1 MRILENAG
9 RIREIRDQADK
20 NSMIALDTA
29 LQGVQNAETSFDS
42 AARRISQE
50 PAPQPQDTAS
60 LSDNAVAL
68 VQSKNGFEA
77 NTKVAR
83 VADEMTKATLSMLA

>member
-1 MRILENAG
+1 
-9 RIREIRDQADK
+9 
-20 NSMIALDTA
+20 MIALDTA

-77 NTKVAR
+77 NTKVAH
-83 VADEMTKATLSMLA
+83 VADEMTKATLNMLA